1 MPGQEDWRSW
11 AAGAVPGTVFDQ
23 PEPEQ
28 LIELTVI
35 IPARNEQDSIAP
47 CLESLVAQS
56 EDIFQLGRNWEVI
69 VVDDNSTDRTA
80 EMVRGFTG
88 VSVLAAGKLE
98 RGWTG
103 KANAVWT
110 AAKKARHRA
119 GVLSYSPRQL
129 TSGLAQRS
137 LMPLI
142 FSELAL
148 AYPPAKV
155 SDPAQRIA
163 AANGQ
168 FLLIERE
175 AYRRLGGH
183 ASVAGKVLEDVEL
196 AFIAKRRK
204 LGLRFRYA
212 PDAVSAR
219 MYRRFGAMVE
229 GWTKNLA
236 LLFSNA
242 LMLALWRALDFVL
255 LFGLPVLS
263 IWLWNARLPAQSLSW
278 LGAGWVIALLWLRTL
293 FRFYR
298 RVAKSNFPFFDCLI
312 SPVGLPLFVLLLYRS
327 WFQHRVL
334 KRVSWKGRSYGT

>member
-1 MPGQEDWRSW
+1 
-11 AAGAVPGTVFDQ
+11 
-23 PEPEQ
+23 
-28 LIELTVI
+28 
-35 IPARNEQDSIAP
+35 
-47 CLESLVAQS
+47 
-56 EDIFQLGRNWEVI
+56 
-69 VVDDNSTDRTA
+69 
-80 EMVRGFTG
+80 
-88 VSVLAAGKLE
+88 
-98 RGWTG
+98 
-103 KANAVWT
+103 
-110 AAKKARHRA
+110 
-119 GVLSYSPRQL
+119 
-129 TSGLAQRS
+129 
-137 LMPLI
+137 
-142 FSELAL
+142 
-148 AYPPAKV
+148 
-155 SDPAQRIA
+155 
-163 AANGQ
+163 
-168 FLLIERE
+168 
-175 AYRRLGGH
+175 
-183 ASVAGKVLEDVEL
+183 AGKVLEDVEL

-229 GWTKNLA
+229 GWTKNLV
-236 LLFSNA
+236 LLFNNA

-312 SPVGLPLFVLLLYRS
+312 SPFGLPLFVLLLYRS